1 MATSDLRSWA
11 VKGAEQRLGEIAEE
25 AKVIFQT
32 FPELRHRGRGFDLP
46 KASARAGGS
55 VESPAKATSR
65 SHRRKM
71 SPAARKAVSDRMKK
85 FWAARRGEGH
95 NRTPSGQAAQANDET
110 RSRQGGP
117 RKMSAE
123 ARKRISD
130 AQKARWAKQRARN
143 ATSATKSTSRRKK

>member
-46 KASARAGGS
+46 KASARADGS
-55 VESPAKATSR
+55 VESPAKATNR

-71 SPAARKAVSDRMKK
+71 SAAARKAVSARMKK
-85 FWAARRGEGH
+85 YWAE
-95 NRTPSGQAAQANDET
+95 
-110 RSRQGGP
+110 
-117 RKMSAE
+117 
-123 ARKRISD
+123 
-130 AQKARWAKQRARN
+130 
-143 ATSATKSTSRRKK
+143 RRKAKK

>member
-1 MATSDLRSWA
+1 MAASDLRSWA

-25 AKVIFQT
+25 ARLIFQT

-46 KASARAGGS
+46 KASPRAGGS
-55 VESPAKATSR
+55 VESPAKASNR

-71 SPAARKAVSDRMKK
+71 SAVARKAVSDRMKK
-85 FWAARRGEGH
+85 YWAARRGGAQKGT
-95 NRTPSGQAAQANDET
+95 RSRGAAAQANDET

-117 RKMSAE
+117 RKMSAA

-130 AQKARWAKQRARN
+130 AQKARWAKQRA
-143 ATSATKSTSRRKK
+143 AKK